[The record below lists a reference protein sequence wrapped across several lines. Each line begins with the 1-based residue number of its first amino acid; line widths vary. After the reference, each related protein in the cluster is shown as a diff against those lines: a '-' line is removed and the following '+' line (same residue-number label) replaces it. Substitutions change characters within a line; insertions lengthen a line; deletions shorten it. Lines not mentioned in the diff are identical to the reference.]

1 MISREELELLISGA
15 VSQAGLRIEAAHG
28 RTLTRTETQHL
39 GEVFATAMRMV
50 ADRCAASRT
59 VAPPAPI
66 ENARKQAPRFDPAR
80 TQEMNPVTAEDIK
93 RTLAGMSLEDIR
105 KANQK

>member
-15 VSQAGLRIEAAHG
+15 VSQAGLRVESAHG
-28 RTLTRTETQHL
+28 RTLTRTETQLL
-39 GEVFATAMRMV
+39 GEVMATAMRMV

-66 ENARKQAPRFDPAR
+66 ESARKLAPRFDPAR
-80 TQEMNPVTAEDIK
+80 TQELNPVSAEDIK
-93 RTLAGMSLEDIR
+93 RTLAGMSLADIR
-105 KANQK
+105 KAQK